1 MTELTR
7 RLRYQVAM
15 SLDGYIANEN
25 GSYDWII
32 DDPTIDFGALFAE
45 FDTLI
50 MGRRTFEIVEAAKNP
65 AEGEHADITE
75 AGVYGKEAY
84 VFSRTLHDRG
94 HARIHVVRGDVA
106 SVIAALKTKPGRDV
120 WLFGGGDLAR
130 QCFDAGLVDTVE
142 VAVMPVLIGAGIPVL
157 PRGARVNLS
166 LQKQHVYASGI
177 VMLEYMVR
185 RQVPQIGGENGH
197 AGSADG

>member
-1 MTELTR
+1 MTEFTR
-7 RLRYQVAM
+7 RLRYQVAT

-50 MGRRTFEIVEAAKNP
+50 MGRRTFEMVEAAKNP
-65 AEGEHADITE
+65 AEGEHAAVSE

-84 VFSRTLHDRG
+84 VFSRTLRDRG

-106 SVIAALKTKPGRDV
+106 SVIAALKTRPGRDL

-130 QCFDAGLVDTVE
+130 VQHTSMRVPLERTRMRNSGSSEDPLPASMSLQDESAKHGLT
-142 VAVMPVLIGAGIPVL
+142 GQ
-157 PRGARVNLS
+157 GARTCTPS
-166 LQKQHVYASGI
+166 
-177 VMLEYMVR
+177 R
-185 RQVPQIGGENGH
+185 TP
-197 AGSADG
+197 D